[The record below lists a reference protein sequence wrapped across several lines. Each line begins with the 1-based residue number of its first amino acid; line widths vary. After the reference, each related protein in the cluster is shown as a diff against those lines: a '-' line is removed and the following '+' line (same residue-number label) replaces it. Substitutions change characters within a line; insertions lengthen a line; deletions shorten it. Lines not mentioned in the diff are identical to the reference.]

1 MEQDELLKRVLMMQR
16 LQGMESE
23 PISAEDPYASMEKDQ
38 LISMIHFLVKRE
50 DERAQENQELKDMVK
65 ELRDTHKQDIKTQ
78 SNLMKSIDRLTNQVA
93 DLSTQNKTLQQKV
106 NDLLSQISVGNKV
119 RFGST
124 SQKGTKKNTAPVQD
138 REKDK
143 DDFDGTNGAAM
154 SSNQQADA
162 SLAEETDS
170 AEQPQKSF
178 EYRKGMK
185 YQTMFADNRIVHESD
200 ANLLPEGA
208 TIIKSVYE
216 STYEQVSYIV
226 QHDYEMIIYKDKDGI
241 MRKGYF
247 PKVSAE
253 SENETVIDRFPGTHA
268 SCSLL
273 ANLVFNKYHMNTPVY
288 REMVRLLNNK
298 MNVSRN
304 TVYNW
309 FVKGS
314 DHLKKVLPVLK
325 EKLLAKGAVVNC
337 DETWCRVKVAGKY
350 GKKYIWCM
358 VNKEA
363 KVAVYFYDDGSRGRQ
378 VLRDFLGN
386 TEIDALQSDGFNVYM
401 YLDKELVDV
410 DHLCCLAHARAKFKY
425 AQEQGK
431 DADAEYFIS
440 NIGRLYD
447 LEEQYRLRHLTAQQ
461 IQQERQGEQTSK
473 IIQKIRLRLDKL
485 LADTSGMRGELMNK
499 ALNYLKSFWNQ
510 LILYVKD
517 GRYSIDN
524 SLAERTLRP
533 MTVERKNSLT
543 FGSHDG
549 AEVSVIYH
557 TFIET
562 CKMCGVSTLE
572 YFKEFFNAAIKRV
585 QFQMYL
591 RNVEREQ
598 LRIISK
604 AIMQGRTDYER
615 SAMPLCLQRICYR

>member
-1 MEQDELLKRVLMMQR
+1 MEKDELLKRVLMMQR
-16 LQGMESE
+16 LQGMETE

-50 DERAQENQELKDMVK
+50 DERAQENQELKDMVRD
-65 ELRDTHKQDIKTQ
+65 LRDIHKQDVKTQ
-78 SNLMKSIDRLTNQVA
+78 SNLMRSIDRLTNQVA
-93 DLSTQNKTLQQKV
+93 DLTTQNKTLQQKV

-124 SQKGTKKNTAPVQD
+124 SQKGTKKKAAPVQD

-143 DDFDGTNGAAM
+143 DDFDGTNGVAM

-162 SLAEETDS
+162 APAEESEST
-170 AEQPQKSF
+170 EQSQKSF

-185 YQTMFADNRIVHESD
+185 YQTMFADNRVLHESD
-200 ANLLPEGA
+200 VNLLPEGA
-208 TIIKSVYE
+208 TVIKSVYE

-378 VLRDFLGN
+378 VLRDFLGK

-447 LEEQYRLRHLTAQQ
+447 LEEQYRLRHLTPQQ
-461 IQQERQGEQTSK
+461 IQQERQGEQTAK
-473 IIQKIRLRLDKL
+473 IIKKMRQRLDKL
-485 LADTSGMRGELMNK
+485 LADSSGMRGDLMNK

-510 LILYVKD
+510 LILYLKD

-543 FGSHDG
+543 FGSNDG

-572 YFKEFFNAAIKRV
+572 YFKQFF
-585 QFQMYL
+585 
-591 RNVEREQ
+591 
-598 LRIISK
+598 K
-604 AIMQGRTDYER
+604 AIMQGRTDYEN
-615 SAMPLCLQRICYR
+615 MLPMTIGIKK

>member
-16 LQGMESE
+16 LQGMETE

-50 DERAQENQELKDMVK
+50 EERAQENQELKDMVR
-65 ELRDTHKQDIKTQ
+65 ELRETRN
-78 SNLMKSIDRLTNQVA
+78 SLMKSV
-93 DLSTQNKTLQQKV
+93 
-106 NDLLSQISVGNKV
+106 DLLSKQLADSSNEKASLLQKIDDLMSMISVNNKV
-119 RFGST
+119 RFGSK
-124 SQKGTKKNTAPVQD
+124 SQKGTKKKAAPVQD

-154 SSNQQADA
+154 SSNLQVDTTP
-162 SLAEETDS
+162 AEETDS
-170 AEQPQKSF
+170 TEQTQKSF

-185 YQTMFADNRIVHESD
+185 YQTMNADNHIVHESD
-200 ANLLPEGA
+200 RNLLPEGA

-226 QHDYEMIIYKDKDGI
+226 QHDYEMIIYKDKDGV

-247 PKVSAE
+247 PKADESAE
-253 SENETVIDRFPGTHA
+253 IDRIPGTHA

-288 REMVRLLNNK
+288 REMERMLNNR

-314 DHLKKVLPVLK
+314 EYLNKVLPILK

-378 VLRDFLGN
+378 VLRDFLDK

-425 AQEQGK
+425 AYEQGK
-431 DADAEYFIS
+431 DEDAEYFIR

-447 LEEQYRLRHLTAQQ
+447 LEEQYRFSRLTPEQ
-461 IQQERQGEQTSK
+461 IRQERQGERTAK
-473 IIQKIRLRLDKL
+473 IIRQIRQRLDKL
-485 LADTSGMRGELMNK
+485 LADGNGMRGDLMQK
-499 ALNYLKSFWNQ
+499 ALNYLRSFWDQ
-510 LILYVKD
+510 LFLYLKD
-517 GRYSIDN
+517 GRYCIDN

-543 FGSHDG
+543 FGSHAG
-549 AEVSVIYH
+549 AKVSVIYH

-572 YFKEFFNAAIKRV
+572 YFKEFF
-585 QFQMYL
+585 
-591 RNVEREQ
+591 
-598 LRIISK
+598 K
-604 AIMQGRTDYER
+604 AIMQGRTDYEN
-615 SAMPLCLQRICYR
+615 MLPMTIGIKK

>member
-1 MEQDELLKRVLMMQR
+1 MEKDELLKRVLMMQR
-16 LQGMESE
+16 LQGMETE

-65 ELRDTHKQDIKTQ
+65 DLRDTHKQDVKTQ
-78 SNLMKSIDRLTNQVA
+78 TNLLKSIDRLTNQVA
-93 DLSTQNKTLQQKV
+93 DLTTQNKTLQQKV

-124 SQKGTKKNTAPVQD
+124 SQKGTKKKAAPVQD

-143 DDFDGTNGAAM
+143 DDFDGTNGTAM
-154 SSNQQADA
+154 SSNTQADVT
-162 SLAEETDS
+162 LTEETES
-170 AEQPQKSF
+170 TEQTQKSF

-185 YQTMFADNRIVHESD
+185 YQTMFADNRVLHESD
-200 ANLLPEGA
+200 VNLLPEGA
-208 TIIKSVYE
+208 TMIKSVYE

-247 PKVSAE
+247 PKAEGSAE
-253 SENETVIDRFPGTHA
+253 IDRIPGTHA

-314 DHLKKVLPVLK
+314 EYLNKVLPILK
-325 EKLLAKGAVVNC
+325 EKLLVKGAVVNC

-363 KVAVYFYDDGSRGRQ
+363 KIAVYFYDDGSRGRK
-378 VLRDFLGN
+378 VLREFLDK

-425 AQEQGK
+425 ALEQGK
-431 DADAEYFIS
+431 DEEAEYFIR

-447 LEEQYRLRHLTAQQ
+447 LEEQYRLRHLTPEQ
-461 IQQERQGEQTSK
+461 IRLERRGEKTSK
-473 IIQKIRLRLDKL
+473 IISQIRQQLDKL
-485 LADTSGMRGELMNK
+485 LADGNGMRGDLMQK
-499 ALNYLKSFWNQ
+499 ALNYLKSFWDQ
-510 LILYVKD
+510 LFLYIKD
-517 GRYSIDN
+517 GRYCIDN

-543 FGSHDG
+543 FGSHAG
-549 AEVSVIYH
+549 AKVSVIYH

-572 YFKEFFNAAIKRV
+572 YFKEFF
-585 QFQMYL
+585 
-591 RNVEREQ
+591 
-598 LRIISK
+598 K
-604 AIMQGRTDYER
+604 AIMQGRTDYEN
-615 SAMPLCLQRICYR
+615 MLPMTIGIKK

>member
-1 MEQDELLKRVLMMQR
+1 MEKDELLKRVLMMQR
-16 LQGMESE
+16 LRGMETESV
-23 PISAEDPYASMEKDQ
+23 SAEDPYASMEKDQ

-50 DERAQENQELKDMVK
+50 EERAQENQELKDMVR
-65 ELRDTHKQDIKTQ
+65 ELRETRN
-78 SNLMKSIDRLTNQVA
+78 SLMKSV
-93 DLSTQNKTLQQKV
+93 
-106 NDLLSQISVGNKV
+106 DLLSKQLSDSSNEKAALLQKIDDLMSMISVNNKV

-124 SQKGTKKNTAPVQD
+124 SQKGTKKKAAPVQD

-143 DDFDGTNGAAM
+143 DDFDGTNGATM
-154 SSNQQADA
+154 SSNQQTDAAPADGTE
-162 SLAEETDS
+162 STEHT
-170 AEQPQKSF
+170 QKSF

-185 YQTMFADNRIVHESD
+185 YQTMFADNRVLHESD
-200 ANLLPEGA
+200 VNLLPEGA
-208 TIIKSVYE
+208 TVIKRVYE

-247 PKVSAE
+247 PKASVE
-253 SENETVIDRFPGTHA
+253 TDNETVIDRFPGTHA

-378 VLRDFLGN
+378 VLRDFLGD

-447 LEEQYRLRHLTAQQ
+447 LEEQYRLKHLTPQQ
-461 IQQERQGEQTSK
+461 IQRERQGEQTTK
-473 IIQKIRLRLDKL
+473 IIQRIRQRLDKL
-485 LADTSGMRGELMNK
+485 LADSSGMRGDLMNK

-517 GRYSIDN
+517 GRYSIDRSALPLGSSKN

-572 YFKEFFNAAIKRV
+572 YFKEFF
-585 QFQMYL
+585 
-591 RNVEREQ
+591 
-598 LRIISK
+598 K
-604 AIMQGRTDYER
+604 AIMLGRTDYEN
-615 SAMPLCLQRICYR
+615 MLPMTIGIKKQ

>member
-1 MEQDELLKRVLMMQR
+1 MEKDELLKRVLMMQR
-16 LQGMESE
+16 LQGMETE
-23 PISAEDPYASMEKDQ
+23 PISAEDPYISMEKDQ

-50 DERAQENQELKDMVK
+50 DERSQENQELKDMVK
-65 ELRDTHKQDIKTQ
+65 DLRDIHKQDVKTQ

-93 DLSTQNKTLQQKV
+93 DLTTQNKTLQRKV

-124 SQKGTKKNTAPVQD
+124 SQKGTKKKAAPVQD

-162 SLAEETDS
+162 APAEETGS
-170 AEQPQKSF
+170 AEQTQKSF

-185 YQTMFADNRIVHESD
+185 YQTMFADNRVIHESD
-200 ANLLPEGA
+200 VNFLPEGA

-253 SENETVIDRFPGTHA
+253 TENGTAIDRFPGTHA

-314 DHLKKVLPVLK
+314 EYLKRVLPVLK

-363 KVAVYFYDDGSRGRQ
+363 KVAVYFYDDGSRGRK
-378 VLRDFLGN
+378 VLRDFLGDS
-386 TEIDALQSDGFNVYM
+386 EINALQSDGFNVYM

-431 DADAEYFIS
+431 DADAEYFIR

-447 LEEQYRLRHLTAQQ
+447 LEEQYRFSRLTPEQ
-461 IQQERQGEQTSK
+461 IRQERQGERTAK
-473 IIQKIRLRLDKL
+473 IIRQIRQRLDKL
-485 LADTSGMRGELMNK
+485 LADGNGMRGDLMNK

-510 LILYVKD
+510 LFLYLKD

-543 FGSHDG
+543 FGSHAG
-549 AEVSVIYH
+549 AKVSVIYH

-572 YFKEFFNAAIKRV
+572 YFKEFF
-585 QFQMYL
+585 
-591 RNVEREQ
+591 
-598 LRIISK
+598 K
-604 AIMQGRTDYER
+604 AIMQGRTDYEN
-615 SAMPLCLQRICYR
+615 MLPMTIGIKK

>member
-16 LQGMESE
+16 LQGMETE

-572 YFKEFFNAAIKRV
+572 YFKEFF
-585 QFQMYL
+585 
-591 RNVEREQ
+591 
-598 LRIISK
+598 K
-604 AIMQGRTDYER
+604 AIMQGRTDYENLLP
-615 SAMPLCLQRICYR
+615 MTIGIKK

>member
-1 MEQDELLKRVLMMQR
+1 
-16 LQGMESE
+16 
-23 PISAEDPYASMEKDQ
+23 
-38 LISMIHFLVKRE
+38 MIHFLVKRE
-50 DERAQENQELKDMVK
+50 EERAQENQELKDMVK
-65 ELRDTHKQDIKTQ
+65 ELRDTHKQDVKIQT
-78 SNLMKSIDRLTNQVA
+78 NLMKSIDKLTNQVV
-93 DLSTQNKTLQQKV
+93 DLTTQNRTLQQKV

-119 RFGST
+119 RFGSK
-124 SQKGTKKNTAPVQD
+124 SQKGIKKNAPVQD
-138 REKDK
+138 RDKDK
-143 DDFDGTNGAAM
+143 DDFDGTNGAVM
-154 SSNQQADA
+154 SSTSQTDTSSADA
-162 SLAEETDS
+162 DPESS
-170 AEQPQKSF
+170 EQTQKSY
-178 EYRKGMK
+178 ENRIGLK
-185 YQTMFADNRIVHESD
+185 YQTMFADNRVLHESD
-200 ANLLPEGA
+200 VNLLPEGA
-208 TIIKSVYE
+208 TMIKSVYE

-253 SENETVIDRFPGTHA
+253 SENETVIERFPGTHA

-298 MNVSRN
+298 MKVSRN

-401 YLDKELVDV
+401 YLDKEMVDV

-447 LEEQYRLRHLTAQQ
+447 LEEQYRLRHLTPQQ
-461 IQQERQGEQTSK
+461 IQQERQGEQTTK
-473 IIQKIRLRLDKL
+473 IIQKIRQRLDKL
-485 LADTSGMRGELMNK
+485 LADTSGMRGDLMNK

-510 LILYVKD
+510 LILYLKD

-572 YFKEFFNAAIKRV
+572 YFKEFF
-585 QFQMYL
+585 
-591 RNVEREQ
+591 
-598 LRIISK
+598 K
-604 AIMQGRTDYER
+604 AIMQGRTDYEN
-615 SAMPLCLQRICYR
+615 MLPMTIGIKKQ

>member
-50 DERAQENQELKDMVK
+50 DERAQENQELKAMVK

-124 SQKGTKKNTAPVQD
+124 SQKGTRKNTAPVQD

-572 YFKEFFNAAIKRV
+572 YFKEFF
-585 QFQMYL
+585 
-591 RNVEREQ
+591 
-598 LRIISK
+598 K
-604 AIMQGRTDYER
+604 AIMQGRTDYENLLP
-615 SAMPLCLQRICYR
+615 MTIGIKK

>member
-93 DLSTQNKTLQQKV
+93 DLTTQNKTLQQKV

-124 SQKGTKKNTAPVQD
+124 SQKGTKKKTAPVQD

-154 SSNQQADA
+154 NSNQRADA
-162 SLAEETDS
+162 TPAEEPES
-170 AEQPQKSF
+170 AEQTQKSF

-200 ANLLPEGA
+200 VNLLPEGA
-208 TIIKSVYE
+208 TMIKSVYE

-226 QHDYEMIIYKDKDGI
+226 QHDYEMIIYKDKDGN

-247 PKVSAE
+247 PKVCAE
-253 SENETVIDRFPGTHA
+253 AENATVIDRFPGTHA

-378 VLRDFLGN
+378 VLRDFLGE

-431 DADAEYFIS
+431 DADAEYFIT

-447 LEEQYRLRHLTAQQ
+447 LEEQYRVRHLTPQQ
-461 IQQERQGEQTSK
+461 IQQERQGEQTTK
-473 IIQKIRLRLDKL
+473 IIQRIRQRLDRL
-485 LADTSGMRGELMNK
+485 LADTSGMRGDLMNK

-510 LILYVKD
+510 LILYLKD

-572 YFKEFFNAAIKRV
+572 YFKEFF
-585 QFQMYL
+585 
-591 RNVEREQ
+591 
-598 LRIISK
+598 K
-604 AIMQGRTDYER
+604 AIMQGRTDYEN
-615 SAMPLCLQRICYR
+615 MLPMTIGIKKD

>member
-1 MEQDELLKRVLMMQR
+1 
-16 LQGMESE
+16 
-23 PISAEDPYASMEKDQ
+23 MEKDQ

-65 ELRDTHKQDIKTQ
+65 DLRDTHKQDVKTQ
-78 SNLMKSIDRLTNQVA
+78 TNLLKSIDRLTNQVA
-93 DLSTQNKTLQQKV
+93 DLTTQNKTLQQKV

-124 SQKGTKKNTAPVQD
+124 SQKGTKKKAAPVQD

-143 DDFDGTNGAAM
+143 DDFDGTNGSAM
-154 SSNQQADA
+154 SSNTQADVT
-162 SLAEETDS
+162 LTEETES
-170 AEQPQKSF
+170 TEQTQKSF

-185 YQTMFADNRIVHESD
+185 YQTMFADNRVLHESD
-200 ANLLPEGA
+200 VNLLPEGA
-208 TIIKSVYE
+208 TVIKSVYE

-253 SENETVIDRFPGTHA
+253 TENETVIDRFPGTHA

-273 ANLVFNKYHMNTPVY
+273 ANLVFNKYHMITPVY

-304 TVYNW
+304 TVYTW

-314 DHLKKVLPVLK
+314 DYLKKVLPVLK

-337 DETWCRVKVAGKY
+337 DETWCRVKVADKY

-363 KVAVYFYDDGSRGRQ
+363 KVAVYFYDDGSRGRK
-378 VLRDFLGN
+378 VLRDFLGE
-386 TEIDALQSDGFNVYM
+386 TKIDALQSDGFNVYM

-431 DADAEYFIS
+431 DADAEYFIT

-447 LEEQYRLRHLTAQQ
+447 LEEQYRLRHLTPLQ

-473 IIQKIRLRLDKL
+473 IIQEMRQRLDKL
-485 LADTSGMRGELMNK
+485 LADTSGMRGDLMNK

-510 LILYVKD
+510 LVLYLKD
-517 GRYSIDN
+517 GRYSIDRSALPLGLSKN

-533 MTVERKNSLT
+533 MTVERKRSISDRLLPKGRKNSLT
-543 FGSHDG
+543 FGSHAG
-549 AEVSVIYH
+549 AKVSVIYH

-572 YFKEFFNAAIKRV
+572 YFKEFF
-585 QFQMYL
+585 
-591 RNVEREQ
+591 
-598 LRIISK
+598 K
-604 AIMQGRTDYER
+604 AIMQGRTDYEN
-615 SAMPLCLQRICYR
+615 MLPMTIGIKKQ

>member
-1 MEQDELLKRVLMMQR
+1 MEKDELLKRVLMMQR
-16 LQGMESE
+16 LQGMETE
-23 PISAEDPYASMEKDQ
+23 PVSAEDPYASMEKDQ

-50 DERAQENQELKDMVK
+50 DERARENQELKDMVK
-65 ELRDTHKQDIKTQ
+65 DLRDTHKQDVKTQ
-78 SNLMKSIDRLTNQVA
+78 SSLMKSIDRLTNQVA
-93 DLSTQNKTLQQKV
+93 DLTTQNKTLQQKV

-124 SQKGTKKNTAPVQD
+124 SQKGTKKKAAPVQD
-138 REKDK
+138 REKDQ

-154 SSNQQADA
+154 SSNQQADTA
-162 SLAEETDS
+162 PADETES
-170 AEQPQKSF
+170 AGQARRSF

-200 ANLLPEGA
+200 KNLLPEGA
-208 TIIKSVYE
+208 TYIRSEYKSSYD
-216 STYEQVSYIV
+216 QVSYIV
-226 QHDYEMIIYKDKDGI
+226 QHDYEIIIYKDKDGI

-298 MNVSRN
+298 MKVSRN

-314 DHLKKVLPVLK
+314 EHLKKVLPVLK

-378 VLRDFLGN
+378 VLRDFLGE
-386 TEIDALQSDGFNVYM
+386 TEISALQSDGFNVYM

-431 DADAEYFIS
+431 DADAEYFITS
-440 NIGRLYD
+440 IGRLYD
-447 LEEQYRLRHLTAQQ
+447 LEEQYRLRHLTPQQ

-473 IIQKIRLRLDKL
+473 IIQRMRQRLDKL
-485 LADTSGMRGELMNK
+485 LADTIGMRGYLMHK

-510 LILYVKD
+510 LILYLKD

-524 SLAERTLRP
+524 TLAERTLRP

-572 YFKEFFNAAIKRV
+572 YFKEFF
-585 QFQMYL
+585 
-591 RNVEREQ
+591 
-598 LRIISK
+598 K
-604 AIMQGRTDYER
+604 AIMQGRTDYEN
-615 SAMPLCLQRICYR
+615 MLPMTIGIKNN

>member
-16 LQGMESE
+16 LQGMETE

-50 DERAQENQELKDMVK
+50 EERAQENQELKDMVR
-65 ELRDTHKQDIKTQ
+65 ELRETRE
-78 SNLMKSIDRLTNQVA
+78 SLMRSV
-93 DLSTQNKTLQQKV
+93 
-106 NDLLSQISVGNKV
+106 DLLSKQLADSSNEKAALLQKIDDLMSMISVSNKV

-124 SQKGTKKNTAPVQD
+124 SQKGTKKKAAPVHD
-138 REKDK
+138 RDKDK

-154 SSNQQADA
+154 NSNQLVDTTP
-162 SLAEETDS
+162 AEETES
-170 AEQPQKSF
+170 TEQTQKSF

-185 YQTMFADNRIVHESD
+185 YQTMNADNHIVHESD
-200 ANLLPEGA
+200 RNLLPEGA

-226 QHDYEMIIYKDKDGI
+226 QHDYEMIIYKDKDGV

-247 PKVSAE
+247 PKADESAE
-253 SENETVIDRFPGTHA
+253 IDRIPGTHA

-288 REMVRLLNNK
+288 REMERMLNNK

-314 DHLKKVLPVLK
+314 EYLNKVLPILK

-363 KVAVYFYDDGSRGRQ
+363 KVAVYFYDDGSRGRK
-378 VLRDFLGN
+378 VLRDFLGE

-425 AQEQGK
+425 AYEQGK
-431 DADAEYFIS
+431 DEDAEYFVR
-440 NIGRLYD
+440 NIGKLYD
-447 LEEQYRLRHLTAQQ
+447 LEEQYRFNRLTPEQ
-461 IQQERQGEQTSK
+461 IKQERQGERTAK
-473 IIQKIRLRLDKL
+473 IIRQIRQRLDKL
-485 LADTSGMRGELMNK
+485 LADGNGMRGDLMQK
-499 ALNYLKSFWNQ
+499 ALNYLRSFWDQ
-510 LILYVKD
+510 LFLYLKD
-517 GRYSIDN
+517 GRYCIDN

-533 MTVERKNSLT
+533 MTVERKNSMT
-543 FGSHDG
+543 FGSHTG
-549 AEVSVIYH
+549 AKVSVIYH

-572 YFKEFFNAAIKRV
+572 YFKEFF
-585 QFQMYL
+585 
-591 RNVEREQ
+591 
-598 LRIISK
+598 K
-604 AIMQGRTDYER
+604 AIMQGRTDYEN
-615 SAMPLCLQRICYR
+615 MLPMTIGIN

>member
-1 MEQDELLKRVLMMQR
+1 MEKDELLKRVLMMQR
-16 LQGMESE
+16 LQGMETE
-23 PISAEDPYASMEKDQ
+23 PISVEDPYASMEKDQ

-65 ELRDTHKQDIKTQ
+65 ELRDTHKQDVKTQ
-78 SNLMKSIDRLTNQVA
+78 TNLLKSIDKLTNQVA
-93 DLSTQNKTLQQKV
+93 DLTTQNKTLQQKV
-106 NDLLSQISVGNKV
+106 NDLLSQISVSNKV

-124 SQKGTKKNTAPVQD
+124 SQKGTKKKAAPVQD

-143 DDFDGTNGAAM
+143 DDFDGTNGATM
-154 SSNQQADA
+154 SSTSQTDTSSADA
-162 SLAEETDS
+162 DPES
-170 AEQPQKSF
+170 AEQTRKSF

-200 ANLLPEGA
+200 VNLLPEGA
-208 TIIKSVYE
+208 TVIKSVYE

-253 SENETVIDRFPGTHA
+253 SEKETVIDRFPGTHA

-358 VNKEA
+358 VNKDA
-363 KVAVYFYDDGSRGRQ
+363 KVAVYFYDDGSRGRK
-378 VLRDFLGN
+378 VLRDFLGE

-431 DADAEYFIS
+431 DADAEYFIR

-447 LEEQYRLRHLTAQQ
+447 LEEQYRMRHLTPKQ
-461 IQQERQGEQTSK
+461 IRQERQGEMTCK
-473 IIQKIRLRLDKL
+473 IISQVRQRLDKL
-485 LADTSGMRGELMNK
+485 LADGNGMRGDLMQK
-499 ALNYLKSFWNQ
+499 ALNYLKSFWDQ
-510 LILYVKD
+510 LFLYIKD
-517 GRYSIDN
+517 GRYCIDRSALPLGSSKN

-543 FGSHDG
+543 FGSHAG
-549 AEVSVIYH
+549 AKVSVIYH

-562 CKMCGVSTLE
+562 CKMCGISTLE
-572 YFKEFFNAAIKRV
+572 YFKEFF
-585 QFQMYL
+585 
-591 RNVEREQ
+591 
-598 LRIISK
+598 K
-604 AIMQGRTDYER
+604 AIMQGRTDYENLLP
-615 SAMPLCLQRICYR
+615 MTIGIKK

>member
-1 MEQDELLKRVLMMQR
+1 MEQDELLKQVLMIQR
-16 LQGMESE
+16 LQGMETE
-23 PISAEDPYASMEKDQ
+23 PVSAEDPYASMEKDQ

-65 ELRDTHKQDIKTQ
+65 DLRDTHKQDVKTQ
-78 SNLMKSIDRLTNQVA
+78 TNLLKSIDRLTNQVA
-93 DLSTQNKTLQQKV
+93 DLTTQNKTLQQKV

-124 SQKGTKKNTAPVQD
+124 SQKGTKKKAAPVQD

-143 DDFDGTNGAAM
+143 DDFDGTNGSAM
-154 SSNQQADA
+154 SSNTQADVT
-162 SLAEETDS
+162 LTEETES
-170 AEQPQKSF
+170 TEQTQKSF

-185 YQTMFADNRIVHESD
+185 YQTMFADNRVLHESD
-200 ANLLPEGA
+200 VNLLPEGA
-208 TIIKSVYE
+208 TVIKSVYE

-247 PKVSAE
+247 PKAEGSAE
-253 SENETVIDRFPGTHA
+253 IDRIPGTHA

-314 DHLKKVLPVLK
+314 EYLNKVLPILK
-325 EKLLAKGAVVNC
+325 EKLLVKGAVVNC

-363 KVAVYFYDDGSRGRQ
+363 KIAVYFYDDGSRGRK
-378 VLRDFLGN
+378 VLREFLDK

-425 AQEQGK
+425 ALEQGK
-431 DADAEYFIS
+431 DEEAEYFIR

-447 LEEQYRLRHLTAQQ
+447 LEEQYRLRHLTPEQ
-461 IQQERQGEQTSK
+461 IRLERRGEKTSK
-473 IIQKIRLRLDKL
+473 IISQIRQQLDKL
-485 LADTSGMRGELMNK
+485 LADGNGMRGDLMQK
-499 ALNYLKSFWNQ
+499 ALNYLKSFWDQ
-510 LILYVKD
+510 LFLYIKD
-517 GRYSIDN
+517 GRYCIDN

-543 FGSHDG
+543 FGSHAG
-549 AEVSVIYH
+549 AKVSVIYH

-572 YFKEFFNAAIKRV
+572 YFKEFF
-585 QFQMYL
+585 
-591 RNVEREQ
+591 
-598 LRIISK
+598 K
-604 AIMQGRTDYER
+604 AIMQGRTDYEN
-615 SAMPLCLQRICYR
+615 MLPMTIGIKK